1 MCFTFSIVQIT
12 LNEEMTISIILFAI
26 ASYLL
31 GAVPTGLILARVFS
45 YTDIR
50 RAGSGNIGAT
60 NVTRLLGKKLGALT
74 FLGDGL
80 KGFMP
85 VFIGAQ
91 IFTTSHVPVCL
102 FGLAA
107 FLGHLFPLY
116 LRFKGGKGVATA
128 FGVFLYLSPVV
139 ILIEFLL
146 FAGIVAVWR
155 FVSLASLIVTAAMPV
170 LLALFS
176 FPFSVIILSIIMGLL
191 IFIKHKPNI
200 QRLVEGTE
208 HKTGAST

>member
-1 MCFTFSIVQIT
+1 
-12 LNEEMTISIILFAI
+12 MTISIILFAI